1 MPNFRNDYI
10 IPEQRTKFDPD
21 VAGNIDNQLSYQDVI
36 SLIFLTMD
44 RMESR
49 HIKYARRLCLEVE
62 KKEKNLGF
70 PWKKEILPI
79 MKWLY
84 RAIKE
89 IGGNKWSSSIF
100 EAFFLIGLKRV
111 LMLDMGVN
119 MEKEEKK
126 LEDAGHIDKR
136 RLMLYN
142 FAEYLV
148 SSEQEELMKK
158 LQEQEHPRLMKA
170 KMIETVLLQ
179 LLDEKEDK
187 DDICKML
194 VNCIDG
200 MENRDNLMKILK
212 EKDCRSKKCS
222 VHNPNK

>member
-1 MPNFRNDYI
+1 MPNFRNGHI
-10 IPEQRTKFDPD
+10 ILEQRTKFDPA
-21 VAGNIDNQLSYQDVI
+21 VAENIDNQLSYQDVI

-44 RMESR
+44 RMESK
-49 HIKYARRLCLEVE
+49 HIQYARRLCLEVE

-70 PWKKEILPI
+70 PWKKEILPL
-79 MKWLY
+79 MKWMY
-84 RAIKE
+84 RVITE
-89 IGGNKWSSSIF
+89 IGGNKWSSSMF
-100 EAFFLIGLKRV
+100 EAFYQIGLKRV
-111 LMLDMGVN
+111 LMIDMGIN

-126 LEDAGHIDKR
+126 LEDAGNIDKR
-136 RLMLYN
+136 RMMLYN

-158 LQEQEHPRLMKA
+158 LQVHHPRLKKA
-170 KMIETVLLQ
+170 KMMETVFLQ

-200 MENRDNLMKILK
+200 MENRDNLIKILK
-212 EKDCRSKKCS
+212 EKDCRSNKCS